1 MLSLNMSRRYPCAAS
16 WTTPS
21 GSRITVTDAGICYG
35 IERNGEYI
43 GAIDSDADLDEFA
56 TVNHYTEEGP
66 TYVTL

>member
-1 MLSLNMSRRYPCAAS
+1 MLSFNMSRRYPCAAS

-35 IERNGEYI
+35 IERNGDYI

-56 TVNHYTEEGP
+56 TVNHYTEEV
-66 TYVTL
+66 TAYVAL

>member
-43 GAIDSDADLDEFA
+43 GVIDSNADLDEFA
-56 TVNHYTEEGP
+56 TVNHYTEEGT
-66 TYVTL
+66 TYAAL

>member
-56 TVNHYTEEGP
+56 TVNHYTEEGT
-66 TYVTL
+66 TYATL